1 MSSVVLELQRE
12 AMNPQ
17 ARLADVFRKALVVAT
32 KLSLDDFRLWVENEL
47 NGYAKESPVPA
58 YRQILG
64 ELKAYNPYQ
73 GWIPVVIQ
81 ESKVAKR
88 LTHRGIGQPI
98 AELEALCQ
106 KDEGI
111 LQIPLQHDVLMNLFG
126 DTEEF
131 RLGLIPTLIIDR
143 AQILGILDAVRNELL
158 NWSLS
163 LEKQGIVGDGL
174 TFSQEEVQKAGNI
187 TYHIERFTGILGDVT
202 DSQISIGD
210 YASIHNELKE
220 MGVPQAERNEL
231 ENLLDNLKSSPPDER
246 PTLIKK
252 GLDWLARN
260 SATIGYLSDT
270 IRGWFE
276 TLS

>member
-1 MSSVVLELQRE
+1 M
-12 AMNPQ
+12 
-17 ARLADVFRKALVVAT
+17 
-32 KLSLDDFRLWVENEL
+32 
-47 NGYAKESPVPA
+47 
-58 YRQILG
+58 
-64 ELKAYNPYQ
+64 
-73 GWIPVVIQ
+73 
-81 ESKVAKR
+81 
-88 LTHRGIGQPI
+88 
-98 AELEALCQ
+98 
-106 KDEGI
+106 
-111 LQIPLQHDVLMNLFG
+111 
-126 DTEEF
+126 
-131 RLGLIPTLIIDR
+131 
-143 AQILGILDAVRNELL
+143 
-158 NWSLS
+158 S

-202 DSQISIGD
+202 YSQISIGD

-220 MGVPQAERNEL
+220 MGVPQEERNEL

-260 SATIGYLSDT
+260 SATIGSLSDT